1 MSLLF
6 TQVKSQVTARQA
18 AERYGVQVNRSGM
31 ACCPFHDDHHPSMKI
46 DERFFCFGC
55 HATGDVID
63 FTAKLFGLSPYDAA
77 KKLAA
82 DFDIHPLPPGQNAP
96 IPKLPA
102 ELLERKEE
110 QRVLGLLIDYE
121 RLLMKWKEEYA
132 PVMPDKEQTRKVCD
146 APPQNQRERGEHAQ
160 AKRRACEDPETW
172 DERFC
177 QAIRH
182 QIPVGYAIECL
193 ISSDPDE
200 RKEMMETIRDLD
212 AAAKIEN
219 ILKNGIPKKQTR
231 RVCDAVPQNQQ
242 ERGEHAQAQRRACEE
257 TEQNAR
263 EENHAA

>member
-1 MSLLF
+1 MSFLF
-6 TQVKSQVTARQA
+6 TQVKSQVTTRQA
-18 AERYGVQVNRSGM
+18 ADRYGVRMNRSGM
-31 ACCPFHDDHHPSMKI
+31 ACCPFHDDRHPSMKI
-46 DERFFCFGC
+46 DERFYCFGC

-63 FTAKLFGLSPYDAA
+63 FTARLFGLSLYDAA
-77 KKLAA
+77 KKLAN
-82 DFDIHPLPPGQNAP
+82 DFNIEPLPPGKNAP
-96 IPKLPA
+96 IQKLPA
-102 ELLERKEE
+102 ELSERKEE

-132 PVMPDKEQTRKVCD
+132 PAMPDKEQTRKVCD
-146 APPQNQRERGEHAQ
+146 ATPQNQRERGEHAQ
-160 AKRRACEDPETW
+160 AQRRACEDPETW

-193 ISSDPDE
+193 ISSEPDK
-200 RKEMMETIRDLD
+200 RKEMMETIRDMD

-219 ILKNGIPKKQTR
+219 ILKNGIPKTQIR
-231 RVCDAVPQNQQ
+231 RVCDEVPQNQQ

-257 TEQNAR
+257 KEQNAR

>member
-6 TQVKSQVTARQA
+6 TQVKSQVTTRQA
-18 AERYGVQVNRSGM
+18 AERYGVQVNHSGM
-31 ACCPFHDDHHPSMKI
+31 ACCPFHDDRHPSMKI
-46 DERFFCFGC
+46 DERFYCFGC
-55 HATGDVID
+55 HTTGDVID
-63 FTAKLFGLSPYDAA
+63 FTARLFSLSLYDAA
-77 KKLAA
+77 KKLAN
-82 DFDIHPLPPGQNAP
+82 DFNIQPLPPGQSAP

-102 ELLERKEE
+102 AVIERKEE
-110 QRVLGLLIDYE
+110 QRVLKILIEYE
-121 RLLMKWKEEYA
+121 RLLEKWKEVFA
-132 PVMPDKEQTRKVCD
+132 PATL
-146 APPQNQRERGEHAQ
+146 NT
-160 AKRRACEDPETW
+160 ETW

-200 RKEMMETIRDLD
+200 RKEMMETIRDMD
-212 AAAKIEN
+212 AAAKIED
-219 ILKNGIPKKQTR
+219 ILKNGIHKEQTR

-242 ERGEHAQAQRRACEE
+242 ERGEHAQTQRRACEE